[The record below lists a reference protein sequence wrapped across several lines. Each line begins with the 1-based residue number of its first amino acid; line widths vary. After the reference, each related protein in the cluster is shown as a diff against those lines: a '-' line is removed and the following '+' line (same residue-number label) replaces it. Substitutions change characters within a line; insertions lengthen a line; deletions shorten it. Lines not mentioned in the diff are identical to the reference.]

1 MMSWAKT
8 VAAKMERMEKLRSS
22 SESQDLLMVGRGGK
36 RTVPGLLPGT
46 AYVLFKEWETRLGHR
61 AGSMRCAAV
70 TLGTLSS
77 WAVACPQLVPRLSPL
92 WLWFIG
98 TTGLQSVLLVG

>member
-1 MMSWAKT
+1 MSWAKT

-22 SESQDLLMVGRGGK
+22 SESRDLLMVGRGGK

-61 AGSMRCAAV
+61 AGGKSKGLASV
-70 TLGTLSS
+70 TLDVLSVRCRLLTRGEKARKTLD
-77 WAVACPQLVPRLSPL
+77 A
-92 WLWFIG
+92 
-98 TTGLQSVLLVG
+98 